1 MYLFITTVVLNL
13 LIINSLVFL
22 ATSLH
27 ENWLQYFLLFKTD
40 LFGIREN
47 LHLSAYGPDLFEP
60 IQLVTYFFSHANFF
74 HLLFNSLAL
83 VSIGS
88 MVEVSMGVRKFLQF
102 YLFVGI
108 MGGILITFFDPS
120 PNPVLG
126 ASVPISGVLVG
137 FGYYY
142 PDRSLFIFP
151 IPFPIKS
158 RTLVAGFIG
167 ISFLMVL
174 INEQSGISHFGHL
187 VGALLGLLYFLVMP
201 NKAKN
206 KIY

>member
-1 MYLFITTVVLNL
+1 MQLLITTVVLNI
-13 LIINSLVFL
+13 LIINGLVFL

-40 LFGIREN
+40 LFEIRRN
-47 LHLSAYGPDLFEP
+47 LGLSAYGPEFFEP
-60 IQLVTYFFSHANFF
+60 IQLISYFFSHANFL

-88 MVEVSMGVRKFLQF
+88 MVELAMGVRRFLQF

-108 MGGILITFFDPS
+108 MGGIIIAFFDPS

-142 PDRSLFIFP
+142 PERRLIIFP
-151 IPFPIKS
+151 IPIPIKS
-158 RTLVAGFIG
+158 RTLVAGFMG
-167 ISFLMVL
+167 ISLLMVL
-174 INEQSGISHFGHL
+174 VNEQSGISHFGHL
-187 VGALLGLLYFLVMP
+187 VGALLGLLYFLVKP
-201 NKAKN
+201 PKKR
-206 KIY
+206 YF

>member
-1 MYLFITTVVLNL
+1 MYIFITTVVLNI

-22 ATSLH
+22 ATTFHPS
-27 ENWLQYFLLFKTD
+27 WLQYFLLFKTD
-40 LFGIREN
+40 LFGLRES
-47 LHLSAYGPDLFEP
+47 LRLSTFGPEFFEP
-60 IQLVTYFFSHANFF
+60 IQLVTYFFSHANFLHIF
-74 HLLFNSLAL
+74 FNSLAL

-88 MVEVSMGVRKFLQF
+88 MVEAAMGARKFLQF

-126 ASVPISGVLVG
+126 ASVPISGILVG

-142 PDRSLFIFP
+142 PERQLIIFP

-158 RTLVAGFIG
+158 RTLVVGFIG
-167 ISFLMVL
+167 ISLLLVL
-174 INEQSGISHFGHL
+174 LNEQSGISHFGHL
-187 VGALLGLLYFLVMP
+187 VGALLGLIYFA
-201 NKAKN
+201 AK
-206 KIY
+206 KIIKNL

>member
-1 MYLFITTVVLNL
+1 MYFLITTVVLNL
-13 LIINSLVFL
+13 LIINALVFL

-40 LFGIREN
+40 LFQIRQN
-47 LHLSAYGPDLFEP
+47 LGLSAYGPEFFEP
-60 IQLVTYFFSHANFF
+60 IQLITYFFSHASFL

-83 VSIGS
+83 ISIGS
-88 MVEVSMGVRKFLQF
+88 MVELSMGTRKFLQF

-108 MGGILITFFDPS
+108 MGGIIITFLDPS

-142 PDRSLFIFP
+142 PERQLIIFP
-151 IPFPIKS
+151 IPIPIKS

-167 ISFLMVL
+167 ISLLMVL

-187 VGALLGLLYFLVMP
+187 VGALLGLAYFLIMP
-201 NKAKN
+201 KKRRR
-206 KIY
+206 